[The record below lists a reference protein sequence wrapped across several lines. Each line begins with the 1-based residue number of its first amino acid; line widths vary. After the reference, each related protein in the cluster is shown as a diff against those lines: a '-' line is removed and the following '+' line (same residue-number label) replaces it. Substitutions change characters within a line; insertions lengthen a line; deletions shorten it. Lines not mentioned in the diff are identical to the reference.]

1 GYYVLNTHV
10 PNITKWLQKI
20 QIGVDPKLPTDA
32 VFQNNIL
39 QEIADFNK
47 GVKTLIAQYN
57 SDLATLKGMKDL
69 ETQKNTVLHL
79 IVTLVESMGG
89 SQGGFTQQGAGR
101 KNFFTMSKNALRI
114 PFDLVGMSAPD
125 QVLGRLMPI
134 MDYDQWFRANMDTLP
149 VFNDPLALAETIGH
163 NLQEVIRAASV
174 AAIEYFNRWYIVDK
188 AALINE
194 STIDINYT
202 VQESLIAVNRYLE
215 SEKQRIDKYNGTASL
230 VPTIVDTQI
239 RINNILKGYAELEEL
254 GKKTL
259 SDKDSLNQ
267 TAEQVQAVADKY
279 EKLVNTVYEQFN
291 VMQSRSGFIAN
302 RMVNFV
308 YEDYILLLKNKVDF
322 TQYQDDLATATG
334 MAAMDKMMQ
343 IYNGNPANIQ
353 TDLNMALRIDK
364 GNIEALQALL
374 KDSLI
379 RAINEQDIVKNGGK
393 NTYWNTMT
401 RLVKDTV
408 ADTVREKSWFNKTI
422 MGGSFLQF
430 AWMTPKTASYYLKHS
445 DRYLFSA
452 NGLMNESPQ
461 SEFQDAENV
470 KAQLCIQALA
480 FYDQSTLNNLC
491 HGVVLKSP
499 FGEAVTSMNMSYDE
513 KLWEHLRNSKLSVQM
528 RQSLNHSDRICAFRD
543 YNMRNMAR
551 FMSVGK
557 NSVK

>member
-1 GYYVLNTHV
+1 
-10 PNITKWLQKI
+10 
-20 QIGVDPKLPTDA
+20 
-32 VFQNNIL
+32 
-39 QEIADFNK
+39 
-47 GVKTLIAQYN
+47 
-57 SDLATLKGMKDL
+57 
-69 ETQKNTVLHL
+69 
-79 IVTLVESMGG
+79 
-89 SQGGFTQQGAGR
+89 
-101 KNFFTMSKNALRI
+101 MSKNALRI